1 MDRGKRIS
9 STAKAYKAVFYHMQ
23 RTLRLLW
30 ASKFCQFF
38 ASPWSGS
45 CNNQNLFNLITN
57 VIMFGREIRA
67 TSQRFVIDYQVREV
81 SLIKFICFDSCID
94 FFDFDIFSLIQ
105 EKNMFG
111 LQCVTSISKICTFDY
126 N

>member
-1 MDRGKRIS
+1 
-9 STAKAYKAVFYHMQ
+9 
-23 RTLRLLW
+23 
-30 ASKFCQFF
+30 
-38 ASPWSGS
+38 
-45 CNNQNLFNLITN
+45 
-57 VIMFGREIRA
+57 MFGREIRA

-81 SLIKFICFDSCID
+81 SLTKFICFDSCID